1 MMTGYSSSKIAVKD
15 SFDDDEASDD
25 VEDEVF
31 IRDGRNGFKVDEEI
45 GVKRPLMAP
54 RRKCK
59 PNKFRSE
66 IRKRPFY
73 RRFYFPYCYTFLSIA
88 VILGSII
95 GLIMVLSIFPIPFDR
110 LRQWK
115 IIGSRKF
122 EITILPC
129 TDYSVKDVWHQSFLK
144 YTSEA
149 ALVLTDL
156 NDDEIDDIVL
166 GYATGVED
174 ISSQRKCSD
183 YPGSSGTCGGG
194 AVALDGRTGSYIWQ
208 YWTRRDVLFV
218 DCSANVNADKTN
230 DCLLSGKGGVL
241 CTVDGKTGNLIWEVE
256 KPKTHYEIDIYS
268 AQYTSDLDGDGYS
281 DVLVAHTS
289 DQSGLLI
296 VLSGRNGVTIGQIET
311 PRREG
316 LYTVPRI
323 TVTPDSTYMVIF
335 ATGQPNIDSG
345 GALYAVPLHSIA
357 MSDEKR
363 CAEVWRDNE
372 AGVSSGIV
380 LADMNNDGME
390 DIIITSGSRLSA
402 INGSNFAL
410 LWNISSNREVDDE
423 LPKQIL
429 IGPTPAYFDD
439 DSIPDLLINHLVGP
453 SFPLY
458 FFSQTWVAG
467 GKNGE
472 PLLDEP
478 MIGAGDIT
486 APGITVSFNGVGNDM
501 YLFWITSCNNHVQL
515 LKTPFILA
523 QGSTMHERTHTDLC
537 KLRFNKT
544 LETHLYALNQH
555 IKPPGLLIYSS
566 KSHWDVEHNNTFPFE
581 NIKKEN
587 KVNRKWSKT
596 NKFNKNKIKPQQDV
610 SNYFTYPQERMEDGS
625 LNNFARYQENLNEQS
640 QSPVRTMTVPSLDIN
655 LGELAMDYEPLYS
668 QEVDPPEDVTVDL
681 DEGRDERANIKK
693 RIKKHLN
700 KDSQKESLARATT
713 TGKLP

>member
-1 MMTGYSSSKIAVKD
+1 
-15 SFDDDEASDD
+15 
-25 VEDEVF
+25 
-31 IRDGRNGFKVDEEI
+31 
-45 GVKRPLMAP
+45 
-54 RRKCK
+54 
-59 PNKFRSE
+59 KF
-66 IRKRPFY
+66 
-73 RRFYFPYCYTFLSIA
+73 
-88 VILGSII
+88 
-95 GLIMVLSIFPIPFDR
+95 
-110 LRQWK
+110 
-115 IIGSRKF
+115 
-122 EITILPC
+122 
-129 TDYSVKDVWHQSFLK
+129 
-144 YTSEA
+144 TSEA

-156 NDDEIDDIVL
+156 NDDGIDDIVL

-174 ISSQRKCSD
+174 ISSRRKCSD
-183 YPGSSGTCGGG
+183 YPDSSDICGGG
-194 AVALDGRTGSYIWQ
+194 AVALDGRTGNFIWQ

-256 KPKTHYEIDIYS
+256 KPKTHYGIDIYS

-289 DQSGLLI
+289 DQTGLLI

-323 TVTPDSTYMVIF
+323 TVTTDSTYMVIF
-335 ATGQPNIDSG
+335 ATGQPNTDSG

-357 MSDEKR
+357 LSDEKR

-390 DIIITSGSRLSA
+390 DIILTSGSRLTI
-402 INGSNFAL
+402 INGSNFSL
-410 LWNISSNREVDDE
+410 LWNISSNREADDE

-439 DSIPDLLINHLVGP
+439 DSIPDLLINNLVGP

-472 PLLDEP
+472 SLLDEP
-478 MIGAGDIT
+478 IVGAGDIT
-486 APGITVSFNGVGNDM
+486 SPGITVSFTGVGNDM
-501 YLFWITSCNNHVQL
+501 YLFWITSCNNHVEL

-537 KLRFNKT
+537 RLRFNKT
-544 LETHLYALNQH
+544 LETHFYALNQH

-566 KSHWDVEHNNTFPFE
+566 KTHWDREHNNSAPIA
-581 NIKKEN
+581 NIKLEE

-596 NKFNKNKIKPQQDV
+596 NKFNKNKIKSHEDV
-610 SNYFTYPQERMEDGS
+610 TSYFGYPQERVEDGS
-625 LNNFARYQENLNEQS
+625 LNNFARYQGSLNEQPET
-640 QSPVRTMTVPSLDIN
+640 PVRTMPSLGIN

-668 QEVDPPEDVTVDL
+668 QEGEPQEDLNIDI
-681 DEGRDERANIKK
+681 DEGRDERANFRK
-693 RIKKHLN
+693 RIKKSSN
-700 KDSQKESLARATT
+700 KNSHSESLARATAT
-713 TGKLP
+713 ASLAKPLSGKGIDVIFATHWETPSNARILTEMDQSCIQKRISNLQRQSSPLNEMEMEVVEGNAERDCLPPIEPDNIDGGQLTIYRVNLQCKSCGAVSANEQCSTPLPLEMQSYSHRACNVYFKKRYDLVPS